1 MHFYFAKKPLIV
13 SSKVLALKDIYLIE
27 NMRWWVLHCAK
38 DDLNFLVWKNFFFF
52 QIELLTKNSKI
63 ILAMLLII
71 LCLSRPSEPRYLNY
85 RSRTSFTRSL
95 KQWLNV
101 KSIIF
106 QNNVDKPA
114 NPNSFG
120 SNPANLTSGL
130 TSYQIANLNAW

>member
-1 MHFYFAKKPLIV
+1 M
-13 SSKVLALKDIYLIE
+13 SK
-27 NMRWWVLHCAK
+27 
-38 DDLNFLVWKNFFFF
+38 
-52 QIELLTKNSKI
+52 KNSKV
-63 ILAMLLII
+63 ILAMLMII
-71 LCLSRPSEPRYLNY
+71 LCLSKPSEPRYLNY
-85 RSRTSFTRSL
+85 RRTSFRSL

-130 TSYQIANLNAW
+130 TSYQIANLNA